1 MLPSIPQGRPN
12 SERQKMFAVIK
23 TGGKQYRV
31 AANDVLKIEKI
42 AGEVG
47 DLVEIGQV
55 LAHGEGDNVVLGAPF
70 VDGALVTAEVV
81 AQGRAATVI
90 AFKKRR
96 RQNSKR
102 RRGHRQYETT
112 VRIDE
117 ILIGGAKPSKKAAAK
132 KETVKEAAAEA
143 APAPKK
149 AKAPAAEAAPVAGI
163 ADLEPKAKPAKAKAA
178 KADVVD
184 DISLISGVGPVLKE
198 KLTEAGYGTLASIS
212 KLKKADIAK
221 LDEELSLGGRIERE
235 EWVAQAKELLAG
247 KPPRA
252 QVDKD
257 AAAGKESE

>member
-1 MLPSIPQGRPN
+1 
-12 SERQKMFAVIK
+12 MFAVIK

-31 AANDVLKIEKI
+31 VANDVLKIEKV

-47 DLVEIGQV
+47 DIVEIGHV
-55 LAHGEGDNVVLGAPF
+55 LAHGEGDSVTIGAPF

-117 ILIGGAKPSKKAAAK
+117 ILIGGAKPAKKAASAK
-132 KETVKEAAAEA
+132 KEA
-143 APAPKK
+143 APAALADVAPK
-149 AKAPAAEAAPVAGI
+149 AKAAP
-163 ADLEPKAKPAKAKAA
+163 KAA

-221 LDEELSLGGRIERE
+221 LDEELSLGGRIDRE

-252 QVDKD
+252 QIDKD
-257 AAAGKESE
+257 AAAAKESE

>member
-1 MLPSIPQGRPN
+1 
-12 SERQKMFAVIK
+12 MFAVIK

-31 AANDVLKIEKI
+31 VANDVLKIEKV

-47 DLVEIGQV
+47 DMVEIGYV
-55 LAHGEGDNVVLGAPF
+55 LAHGEGDVVTFGAPF

-81 AQGRAATVI
+81 AQGRAKTVI

-96 RQNSKR
+96 RQNSR
-102 RRGHRQYETT
+102 RRHGHRQYETT

-117 ILIGGAKPSKKAAAK
+117 ILLGGAKPSKKAAAK
-132 KETVKEAAAEA
+132 PAKAEAVAEA
-143 APAPKK
+143 APAPAKK
-149 AKAPAAEAAPVAGI
+149 AKASAAEAAPVATL
-163 ADLEPKAKPAKAKAA
+163 ADIEPKAKPAKAKVA

-184 DISLISGVGPVLKE
+184 DISLISGVGPVLKG

-221 LDEELSLGGRIERE
+221 LDEELGLGGRIERE

>member
-1 MLPSIPQGRPN
+1 
-12 SERQKMFAVIK
+12 MFAVIK

-31 AANDVLKIEKI
+31 VANDVLKIEKV

-47 DLVEIGQV
+47 DIVEIGYV
-55 LAHGEGDNVVLGAPF
+55 LAHGEGDAVTFGAPF

-81 AQGRAATVI
+81 AQGRAKTVI

-96 RQNSKR
+96 RQNSR
-102 RRGHRQYETT
+102 RRHGHRQYETT

-117 ILIGGAKPSKKAAAK
+117 ILLGGAKPSKKAAAK
-132 KETVKEAAAEA
+132 KEAAAEA
-143 APAPKK
+143 APAPAKT
-149 AKAPAAEAAPVAGI
+149 AKAPAAEAAPVA
-163 ADLEPKAKPAKAKAA
+163 AFVDLEPKAKPAKAA
-178 KADVVD
+178 KPEVVD
-184 DISLISGVGPVLKE
+184 DISLISGIGPVLKD
-198 KLTEAGYGTLASIS
+198 KMTEAGFGTLASIS

-221 LDEELSLGGRIERE
+221 LDEELSLGGRIERD